1 MLSRISAAVRPE
13 PAVPINTDGI
23 VLPDRTK
30 ESQELSRTA
39 ERIAVGLVEQKRVDV
54 TLPNGN
60 ERGRA
65 IEHDEPVRT
74 QTIQKER

>member
-1 MLSRISAAVRPE
+1 M
-13 PAVPINTDGI
+13 
-23 VLPDRTK
+23 LPDRTK

-54 TLPNGN
+54 TLLPNGN